1 MPRTISAIWF
11 ACLIYCLGFSTATQ
25 AQDETLAEPQAPV
38 AQKPAAA
45 PPPEEERPHI
55 AAILPLNSPGFG
67 RLAEAVRQGLVVAS
81 ERGSKFKLPLIVY
94 PVGDDNEQLIETY
107 DLAQRRG
114 ARVVLGPLTKAG
126 VQAVVAGNATT
137 TTTLALS
144 LPDAEAPLPEGIYA
158 FGVQLESEARQISR
172 LAQAQGRR
180 KAVVIY
186 AETPLGKRIAQ
197 AFNDEWTRAGR
208 LIVQEFIF
216 TSDRAAL
223 KKLKDQIALSNAD
236 MVFLALDAM
245 RVRQIRPYLGKT
257 LPTYATS
264 QVHVATGNTVGQQEL
279 NGIIFVDMPWVL
291 MPDHPA
297 VVSYPRPPNIARQ
310 SDQDRFYALG
320 IDAWRLG
327 QNLLEG
333 SYAES
338 DTLDGVTGYIRPGNA
353 RQFVRDAI
361 AAQFQNGVPKLLN
374 PVSGR

>member
-1 MPRTISAIWF
+1 MQRTISAFWLS
-11 ACLIYCLGFSTATQ
+11 ALLYCLGVVPATW
-25 AQDETLAEPQAPV
+25 AQDEAPAV
-38 AQKPAAA
+38 PPAAA
-45 PPPEEERPHI
+45 QPAEEEKPHI
-55 AAILPLNSPGFG
+55 AAILPLNSAGFG
-67 RLAEAVRQGLVVAS
+67 RLAEAVRQGMVVAS
-81 ERGSKFKLPLIVY
+81 ERGSKYNLPLIIY
-94 PVGDDNEQLIETY
+94 PVGDDNAQLIDTY

-114 ARVVLGPLTKAG
+114 ARIVLGPLTKQG
-126 VQAVVAGNATT
+126 VQAIAAGNATT

-144 LPDAEAPLPEGIYA
+144 LPEADAPLPEHVFA

-172 LAQAQGRR
+172 LAQQQGRR

-186 AETPLGKRIAQ
+186 AETALGKRIAQ

-216 TSDRAAL
+216 TSDRTAL
-223 KKLKDQIALSNAD
+223 KKLKDTITISNAD
-236 MVFLALDAM
+236 MIFLALDAM
-245 RVRQIRPYLGKT
+245 RVRQIRPYLGKN

-264 QVHVATGNTVGQQEL
+264 QVHVATGNAVGQHEL
-279 NGIIFVDMPWVL
+279 NGITFVDMPWVL

-297 VVSYPRPPNIARQ
+297 VVSYPRAANIAKQ

-320 IDAWRLG
+320 IDAWRIG

-333 SYAES
+333 SYSEA

-353 RQFVRDAI
+353 RQFVREAI

-374 PVSGR
+374 PVSGK